1 MNFVKRPMLCLT
13 VCLLLVFISAVASA
27 NPMANI
33 VNVSGGPIYIYDTGG
48 DTKNPIVLADG
59 KTLSNHQLAS
69 AAGRRIWI
77 ASAPLKTVEAGGQPS
92 PLNFDAD
99 AGIMFSFF
107 EYAVTGDKYT
117 IDLSYVDYLSYPLT
131 LKFKMEE
138 SPICVKDTEY
148 GFKSFSHVANALI
161 QQGPAWGQLVWKDYQ
176 HNGKKINRIF
186 APSFVWSSDPASLP
200 TGLKAFYNAYP
211 PEGTQLFSPHQN
223 NEVWQKYAQIDGF
236 GVPVEPRLMTVGFSK
251 ALLATAF
258 VDKNKKHGFYI
269 FPKDAQAEFT
279 NLSNSNTMTVTVYP
293 YK

>member
-1 MNFVKRPMLCLT
+1 MNSAKKTIACLIA
-13 VCLLLVFISAVASA
+13 CLLLVLVGTVASA

-48 DTKNPIVLADG
+48 NTKTPIILADG
-59 KTLSNHQLAS
+59 KTLTNHQLAT
-69 AAGRRIWI
+69 AAGRRIWV
-77 ASAPLKTVEAGGQPS
+77 ASAPLKTVESGGQPS

-99 AGIMFSFF
+99 AGVMFSFF

-131 LKFKMEE
+131 LKFKADEAN
-138 SPICVKDTEY
+138 ICVKDFEY
-148 GFKSFSHVANALI
+148 GFKSFSHVANALS
-161 QQGPAWGQLVWKDYQ
+161 QQGTTWSQLIWQDYQ

-186 APSFVWSSDPASLP
+186 APSFVWSSDPNVLP
-200 TGLKAFYNAYP
+200 TNLKAFYNAYP
-211 PEGTQLFSPHQN
+211 PEGTQLFSPNKN
-223 NEVWQKYAQIDGF
+223 NEVWQKYAQIPGF

-251 ALLATAF
+251 ALLSNAST
-258 VDKNKKHGFYI
+258 DKNKKHGFYI